1 MRIME
6 LMGKRIMSALNK
18 SEWGKKMVDYISEST
33 PVEQEVARVA
43 VNYERVNTPSKESKI
58 VRGRFAPVDD
68 VLEDLIRT
76 AKMRRA

>member
-18 SEWGKKMVDYISEST
+18 SEWGKTMVDYISEST

-43 VNYERVNTPSKESKI
+43 VNYERVNTPSKKSKI
-58 VRGRFAPVDD
+58 LRGRFAPVDD